1 MRTDGDHPGNER
13 RGAEVVHLV
22 PGGGLLAHE
31 GVEGGHT
38 LAKHVGKSLE
48 FLCHRLATEPGITAA
63 SSFHSRQ
70 VAESAI
76 SSVLRSHDK
85 EVRRWL
91 AGPEDKLTVAG
102 QTARPC
108 GSVISR
114 NRADPI
120 ESSAVRIA
128 LRRSPALGP
137 GYRIHTA
144 MVV

>member
-1 MRTDGDHPGNER
+1 MRTDGR
-13 RGAEVVHLV
+13 RPHGEHWDADVVHLV

-38 LAKHVGKSLE
+38 LAKHVGKSPE
-48 FLCHRLATEPGITAA
+48 FLRHRLATEPDIAGA
-63 SSFHSRQ
+63 STFHSRQ

-76 SSVLRSHDK
+76 SSVLRSHDR
-85 EVRRWL
+85 EIRRWL
-91 AGPEDKLTVAG
+91 AGPEGKLTVAG

-108 GSVISR
+108 GSVIRR

-128 LRRSPALGP
+128 LRRSPALGA